1 MFLPGFALSWFFLVF
16 LVAGPESTHNS
27 FRLDG
32 PCTGPEA
39 GCSHQREVS
48 SLPQSVCVCV
58 CGGYG
63 EGSTY
68 TLEQGDQVD
77 DLGSEVEQETWE

>member
-48 SLPQSVCVCV
+48 SLPQSVSVTV
-58 CGGYG
+58 GVGTETGGF
-63 EGSTY
+63 
-68 TLEQGDQVD
+68 LELASHV
-77 DLGSEVEQETWE
+77 